1 MIVGLPYRLSIIS
14 YTLFKNNRDFR
25 SSLISLYMFSYR
37 LHEYSKIEILCGT
50 VYINCNT
57 LAKLLISSKIK
68 HLSKGLQYE
77 YLKSL
82 RTLCLKNMKMD
93 LERSEEVEFV
103 LSKIETKEGSKISIP
118 HYTKMI
124 GGNSLHATSKIPII
138 DESQKLLPAMKSLTK
153 DGVKSPASILSMDV
167 KDVKKVGKSIFV
179 NSSEFNAVIFDYIDI
194 YSLPISRCEYTRDKD
209 LEIQKVLFKYTNHPE
224 EVTKELRV
232 DLRSGRYNYAL
243 SYANDTEI
251 LDAILEYND

>member
-14 YTLFKNNRDFR
+14 YTLFKSGKDFR

-37 LHEYSKIEILCGT
+37 LHECSKIEILCGE

-57 LAKLLISSKIK
+57 LAKLLVSSKIK
-68 HLSKGLQYE
+68 HLSKSLQYE

-82 RTLCLKNMKMD
+82 RALCVNNMKRD

-103 LSKIETKEGSKISIP
+103 LSKIETKEGSRISIP

-124 GGNSLHATSKIPII
+124 GSNSLHATSKIPII
-138 DESQKLLPAMKSLTK
+138 DESQRLLPVMKSLVK
-153 DGVKSPASILSMDV
+153 DGANSPTSVLSIDV
-167 KDVKKVGKSIFV
+167 KDVKKVGKSIYV
-179 NSSEFNAVIFDYIDI
+179 SSSEFNAVVFDYVDI

-209 LEIQKVLFKYTNHPE
+209 LEIEKVLFKYTNHPE
-224 EVTKELRV
+224 QVTKELRV
-232 DLRSGRYNYAL
+232 DLRCGRYNHAL
-243 SYANDTEI
+243 SYANDSEI
-251 LDAILEYND
+251 LDAILEYNQ